1 MDHLVILTHVVHEQ
15 INNTIKAN
23 SSHYQWNACTFE
35 SYIFISSLKF
45 PFKAQINYEIVF
57 NFITFYIMSFIIIV
71 FYFWYFYDS
80 NLLIN
85 ISSSFSMIYHMK
97 SVVIVPVMLLN
108 FIKVRWLTKN
118 LDTQNQNILI
128 VIIMVT
134 C

>member
-23 SSHYQWNACTFE
+23 IFHYQWNACTFG
-35 SYIFISSLKF
+35 SYIFISSSKF

-85 ISSSFSMIYHMK
+85 ISSSFSMICHMK

-128 VIIMVT
+128 VIVMVT